1 MYNTT
6 IKLRFIHS
14 LCFLIFSLTISAQ
27 SSGGEIK
34 RNNRSAQS
42 SMDEYKK
49 KDEKVRTGAWK
60 IIGKKCEVTVKEGQ
74 TLKSISRNYL
84 GPDMECYVEV
94 YNNKKTVKTGDIIKI
109 PELKPKK

>member
-1 MYNTT
+1 MVERLREIIEVLSLLWTNT
-6 IKLRFIHS
+6 
-14 LCFLIFSLTISAQ
+14 
-27 SSGGEIK
+27 
-34 RNNRSAQS
+34 
-42 SMDEYKK
+42 KK

-94 YNNKKTVKTGDIIKI
+94 YNNKKTVKTGDVIKI
-109 PELKPKK
+109 PKLKPKKK